1 MKVRF
6 AKYAPMKHAVLKP
19 ALLTLGLV
27 ACTAEPAP
35 APAAPASAAAPLSAA
50 APATAAPATAA
61 PATAAMA
68 VGAKPFKTVGHAKG
82 GQEIN
87 WENGAQWSD
96 WTTGLARAK
105 QEKKPILLMVY
116 ADWCPRCRELAP
128 VFNLPEVTALEEG
141 LVLIRQ
147 NGDEKPEWLQA
158 FDSLGGYVP
167 RVFFLTPDGSLRE
180 DITSGHPRYPYFY
193 TPAGVEALKDAMR
206 AAVKS

>member
-1 MKVRF
+1 MKST
-6 AKYAPMKHAVLKP
+6 PMKST
-19 ALLTLGLV
+19 LLALGLL
-27 ACTAEPAP
+27 ACNAEPAP
-35 APAAPASAAAPLSAA
+35 APAAPVSAVAPLSVA
-50 APATAAPATAA
+50 APATDAPASE
-61 PATAAMA
+61 A
-68 VGAKPFKTVGHAKG
+68 VVAQPKPFKAVGHAKG
-82 GQEIN
+82 GPEIN

-96 WTTGLARAK
+96 WATGLARAK

-147 NGDEKPEWLQA
+147 NGDEKPDWLQA